1 MACKDCENG
10 NPITPV
16 YSKAKYVLNGNC
28 ADVCN
33 PEIYVPPSGG
43 GGGDVESHVLVQGT
57 DMLIE
62 DFSSGQEL
70 NHRISYNPFT
80 ALVANLTLGGY
91 VGGLVQPS
99 IILKGKIVDETR
111 SVWTYNKGVIS
122 AQTLDEG
129 AGPVVVP
136 VLDRDKTTTGLSI
149 TGDVTYTL
157 EGDDGQGEAG
167 SVDSDTASLLFG
179 NEMIWGDYTNMNGQ
193 PVSGVAAFI
202 AALAD
207 RTTQIKRNR
216 LQPSGIYATGL
227 VNRRFFVIYPA
238 AWGLATFTKQSFIG
252 GFTRLKNEAGTLVTA
267 IPAVELPISWTNAE
281 GHAEDIYIYQSQYD
295 NTEDAVNP
303 ITIT

>member
-1 MACKDCENG
+1 MACKDCENS

-16 YSKAKYVLNGNC
+16 YSQAKYLLNGNC
-28 ADVCN
+28 ADVCA
-33 PEIYVPPSGG
+33 PEIYVPPAGG
-43 GGGDVESHVLVQGT
+43 GGGDVESHVLTAGPDILV
-57 DMLIE
+57 E
-62 DFSSGQEL
+62 DFSAGQEL
-70 NHRISYNPFT
+70 NHRVSYNPFT
-80 ALVANLTLGGY
+80 ALVANLTLNGY

-111 SVWTYNKGVIS
+111 AVWTYNKGVIS

-136 VLDRDKTTTGLSI
+136 VLDRNKTTTSLSI
-149 TGDVTYTL
+149 TGDVTYTV

-167 SVDSDTASLLFG
+167 SVDSDSASLLFG

-193 PVSGVAAFI
+193 AVTGVPAFI

-207 RTTQIKRNR
+207 RTVEIQRNR
-216 LQPSGIYATGL
+216 LNTVYATGL
-227 VNRRFFVIYPA
+227 VGRRFFVIYPA

-252 GFTRLKNEAGTLVTA
+252 GFTRLKNDAGTLTTA
-267 IPAVELPISWTNAE
+267 IPAVETSISWTNAE

-303 ITIT
+303 IIIT